1 MRLARGAFGAVLAL
15 LLVPAAASAA
25 PTWVTPVAPVSGAV
39 QFGTAPQVASNAR
52 GDTAV
57 AWLDPATGRVFASE
71 RPVGG
76 TFTTGTQ
83 VDGTT
88 ADQVLGSVKL
98 DAAGNIYVFY
108 ITNQT
113 SPMLSRPWVAVKP
126 LGGSTWVPTGLAT
139 ANNNDPPQSPIVGA
153 VAPDGKAV
161 AVWFQA
167 HSNNSLQSTFQYSTK
182 PAGSSTWAAKQL
194 LQNFQGN
201 APGIP
206 SLAINSAGQAAVA
219 FVKQFNRTAVGAT
232 MNAFGTF
239 TALAELNTIT
249 NISNGLAFEIGVG
262 IDEAGSATAVWSRD
276 NAPPAGTGDNII
288 QFTTTSAGTAFPK
301 APASG
306 PDNDLSATGADA
318 LNSAIAV
325 GPDGTTTVAWIRGGV
340 VEERTRAAGGSAF
353 AAVTTIPNAL
363 TTPSG
368 TLIAAGG
375 DGSMIAVWSGTDTA
389 KPAVGGAR
397 RAPGAASFTA
407 IPQVPATDNAFPSLA
422 ADGEGNGAAAWNHTD
437 TSGPTYGI
445 QATGLDA
452 VGPAISNV
460 IFPSS
465 AGVGAPFPYGATLF
479 DRWAPSSANGLWTF
493 GDGTVGA
500 LNGTKTYGAD
510 ATLVATL
517 TASDSFSNT
526 TTATRP
532 ITVGTG
538 GGGAGGG
545 DIVPP
550 VLTARLTNTIFA
562 VNPNGAAEVPVAAA
576 AKKGT
581 TFVYSITEA
590 ARVVFTIH
598 QKLPG
603 RRVGGRCVRPTRRN
617 AARRKCTRFVKR
629 RAFAQDGA
637 IGTNRKKFSGRIGKR
652 TLRPGRYRAR
662 LVARDAAGNASKRV
676 TLNFRIVRR

>member
-1 MRLARGAFGAVLAL
+1 MGLAPRAIGPALAL
-15 LLVPAAASAA
+15 LLLMPAVAVAA
-25 PTWVTPVAPVSGAV
+25 PTWVTPVAPVSGSV
-39 QFGTAPQVASNAR
+39 QPGSAPQIASNAR

-57 AWLDPATGRVFASE
+57 VWVDQTPGGHVFASE

-76 TFTTGTQ
+76 TFTTGAQ
-83 VDGTT
+83 VDPTT

-108 ITNQT
+108 ITNQNT
-113 SPMLSRPWVAVKP
+113 NASSRPWVAVKP
-126 LGGSTWVPTGLAT
+126 IGGSTWVPTGLAP
-139 ANNNDPPQSPIVGA
+139 ANSNDPPQSPIVGA
-153 VAPDGKAV
+153 VAPDGKAA

-167 HSNNSLQSTFQYSTK
+167 HLNNSLQSTFQYSTK

-201 APGIP
+201 APGTP
-206 SLAINSAGQAAVA
+206 GLAINSAGQAVVA
-219 FVKQFNRTAVGAT
+219 FVKQFNRTALGAT
-232 MNAFGTF
+232 MNVFGTF
-239 TALAELNTIT
+239 TALAELNTIA

-262 IDEAGSATAVWSRD
+262 IDETGSATAVWSRD

-325 GPDGTTTVAWIRGGV
+325 GPDGATTVAWIRDGV

-368 TLIAAGG
+368 TRLAAGG
-375 DGSMIAVWSGTDTA
+375 DGSMLALWSGTDTA

-397 RAPGAASFTA
+397 RAPGAGSFTA

-437 TSGPTYGI
+437 TSGPTYAI

-465 AGVGAPFPYGATLF
+465 AGVGAPFTYGATLF
-479 DRWAPSSANGLWTF
+479 DRWAPASANGLWTF

-538 GGGAGGG
+538 GTGG
-545 DIVPP
+545 DIVAP
-550 VLTARLTNTIFA
+550 VLTARLTNTTFA
-562 VNPNGAAEVPVAAA
+562 VNPNGRAETPVAALA
-576 AKKGT
+576 RKGT
-581 TFVYSITEA
+581 TFVYTLTEA

-598 QKLPG
+598 AKKPG
-603 RRVGGRCVRPTRRN
+603 RRVGGRCVKPTRRN
-617 AARRKCTRFVKR
+617 ASRRKCTRFVKAG
-629 RAFAQDGA
+629 AFAQNGVT
-637 IGTNRKKFSGRIGKR
+637 GTNRKKFSGRIGRKS
-652 TLRPGRYRAR
+652 LRPGRYRASLR
-662 LVARDAAGNASKRV
+662 ARDAAGNASSVKR
-676 TLNFRIVRR
+676 LNFRVVRR